1 MPSTAD
7 RLEFTPPRDKGSPR
21 AFGLALLVHVLL
33 IAALT
38 WGVNWKRTDDTASF
52 EAELWSDVPQQ
63 AAPKELVTPLPV
75 PKPPP
80 EPTPPPPKPVA
91 QPIPAPPPKPAP
103 PPPAPAAP
111 APKPTPE
118 PTPAPMPPAPVARAI
133 PTPQPKPALPPPVA
147 KAPEVKVTPP
157 LQDADIALEK
167 EKKRKLLQQQK
178 EAEIRKAQKLQ
189 EKHDAEL
196 QARHEKDQERK
207 KEKELKAKEALADR
221 KAEELA
227 QKAEAKK
234 QEAREL
240 AKEKEKRTAVA
251 NAAAEKQKQAKAA
264 DEAAAKQ
271 KQATA
276 EKQKAAA
283 TAAANAEKRKEAAAA
298 SEKQHQDAIKR
309 MMGLANAGSSGAA
322 KASGPSAG
330 YGAKVRAKV
339 LPNVVFTDEIT
350 GNPKAEVVVNTTAD
364 GTIMSQRLT
373 KPSGNKAWD
382 EAVIKAIVRTGSM
395 PRDVDGTVPKSFVL
409 VFTPN

>member
-1 MPSTAD
+1 
-7 RLEFTPPRDKGSPR
+7 
-21 AFGLALLVHVLL
+21 
-33 IAALT
+33 
-38 WGVNWKRTDDTASF
+38 
-52 EAELWSDVPQQ
+52 
-63 AAPKELVTPLPV
+63 
-75 PKPPP
+75 
-80 EPTPPPPKPVA
+80 
-91 QPIPAPPPKPAP
+91 
-103 PPPAPAAP
+103 
-111 APKPTPE
+111 
-118 PTPAPMPPAPVARAI
+118 MPPAPVARAI

-240 AKEKEKRTAVA
+240 AKEKEKRIAVA

-264 DEAAAKQ
+264 DEPAANQ

-276 EKQKAAA
+276 EKQKAAATAAANAEKRKEAAAAA